1 VEKHPLSILTY
12 FLNFLMKKIMKKS
25 FLIKGIVALLVGF
38 IIFEACN
45 TLDLQPLDKVTT
57 STYYKTAT
65 DFDGATFAAYSSIQD
80 LWGTSTETLSERG
93 EFYAITLTATD
104 DVDWNTKAS
113 NGAGGTQNNKDLDN
127 LLIRASQTCW
137 GAAYTQIYEGILRA
151 NLVIQAANG
160 KDNELTA
167 EQKTKFIAEAKFLRA
182 IYHFLAMQMWG
193 TPPIVTEIKT
203 DIKALAVGNSTKDA
217 LFAAILSDLK
227 DANAGLPDKWDAG
240 NTGRATKWAAK
251 AFEGKVNV
259 WKKDWPAAIAAFEAV
274 RAGAGYK
281 LFDGNAAKIDN
292 YEDAFDFSKENGVES
307 IFEIQY
313 GGPFSDDNLWVF
325 DDTHSEAFKAS
336 QGTGR
341 IWYWDPSGDAGA
353 PGGGLGWHVPSKNLV
368 DEYEAGDPRLTANI
382 YKTGDTYYDRFNS
395 TGIPYVPAW
404 SSSTYTIRKYA
415 GKRNA
420 VGGAFSANGQASF
433 NNERY
438 FRYAE
443 LVLLYAE
450 ALIESG
456 KTAEGVAIINNEIRK
471 RVGLGASP
479 IADARKALQH
489 ERRVELAFEIHRW
502 FDITRWGIGAQVFGT
517 KWDNKF
523 NVFPFPQSEIDRSN
537 GLLKQNTGY

>member
-1 VEKHPLSILTY
+1 
-12 FLNFLMKKIMKKS
+12 MKKS
-25 FLIKGIVALLVGF
+25 YLVKGILTLTAVFF
-38 IIFEACN
+38 IFQACN

-57 STYYKTAT
+57 TTYYKTAA

-93 EFYAITLTATD
+93 EFWAVSLTATD
-104 DVDWNTKAS
+104 DVDWNAKAS

-137 GAAYTQIYEGILRA
+137 GAAYTQIYKGILRA
-151 NLVIQAANG
+151 NLVIEAASG

-182 IYHFLAMQMWG
+182 ILHFLAMQMWG
-193 TPPIVTEIKT
+193 TPPIVTEVKK
-203 DIKALAVGNSTKDA
+203 DIKALAVGNATKDQ
-217 LFAAILSDLK
+217 LFTAILADLK
-227 DANAGLPDKWDAG
+227 DANAGLPAAWDAS
-240 NTGRATKWAAK
+240 NTGRATKWAAR

-259 WKKDWPAAIAAFEAV
+259 WKKDWPAAIAAFEDV
-274 RAGAGYK
+274 RKNGPYK

-292 YEDAFDFSKENGVES
+292 YEDAFDFAKENGQES

-353 PGGGLGWHVPSKNLV
+353 PGGGLGWQVPSDNLV
-368 DEYEAGDPRLTANI
+368 KEYEAGDPRLTANI
-382 YKTGDTYYDRFNS
+382 YKAGDTYYDRS
-395 TGIPYVPAW
+395 SAAGTPYKPEW

-420 VGGAFSANGQASF
+420 VSGAFSPNGQASF

-456 KTAEGVAIINNEIRK
+456 KPADGLVVINNEIRK
-471 RVGLGASP
+471 RVGLGATT
-479 IADARKALQH
+479 IADAKKALQH
-489 ERRVELAFEIHRW
+489 ERRVEMAFEMHRW
-502 FDITRWGIGAQVFGT
+502 FDITRWGIGASVFGA
-517 KWDNKF
+517 KWNEKF
-523 NVFPFPQSEIDRSN
+523 TVFPFPQSEIDRSA
-537 GLLKQNTGY
+537 GLLKQNAGY